1 MEVAV
6 FFSIKKN
13 QVYDEN
19 GILLDNS
26 QDLCDCLDLS
36 CKGCH
41 FPCPKCGSQKCGAEC
56 RCGRKWI
63 YEHVEVEGTNLILKW
78 PQLENQNKWWCT
90 QSSEPQVKMAARRTQ
105 KKLAL
110 FEMPHKLKICWEE
123 FYLQRSTGITL
134 RKIDAW
140 CEFSCI
146 CCCEQ
151 CISKWPLVVQCL

>member
-26 QDLCDCLDLS
+26 QDLCDCLDLC

-90 QSSEPQVKMAARRTQ
+90 QSSEPQVKMAARRMQ
-105 KKLAL
+105 KNLAL
-110 FEMPHKLKICWEE
+110 FEMAHRLKICWEE
-123 FYLQRSTGITL
+123 FYLQRSTGITV
-134 RKIDAW
+134 R
-140 CEFSCI
+140 C
-146 CCCEQ
+146 Q
-151 CISKWPLVVQCL
+151 R